1 MNGIDEQ
8 LEQHAMGRRQAPD
21 SQGLYRDPVASGVTV
36 SWLAQVFDMDV
47 KTVTRRLKRCPIKIE
62 KTRGTKMRT
71 RLYDLKVAAPYLVD
85 PAFST
90 RDYMRALKAGDL
102 PPALSNAVWQGLL
115 ARQRWEENAGD
126 LWRTEAVREVL
137 GDTFQTIKFQI
148 QLFPDTVERHAELSD
163 RQREIIRE
171 LCDALQQEIY
181 DSLVRRA
188 ADRKTPSQ
196 LSELGELIGEDESL
210 AETAMDVET
219 DADIEAMI

>member
-1 MNGIDEQ
+1 MSGIDEQ

-21 SQGLYRDPVASGVTV
+21 SQGIYRDPVATGVTV

-47 KTVTRRLKRCPIKIE
+47 KTVAKRLKRCPIKIE

-90 RDYMRALKAGDL
+90 RDYMKALKQGDL
-102 PPALSNAVWQGLL
+102 PPALQSQVWQGLL
-115 ARQRWEENAGD
+115 ARQKWEENAGD
-126 LWRTEAVREVL
+126 LWRTEKVREVL

-148 QLFPDTVERHAELSD
+148 QLWVDTVERHTELSD

-181 DSLVRRA
+181 DSLVRMANDRA
-188 ADRKTPSQ
+188 TESQ
-196 LSELGELIGEDESL
+196 LSELDELVGEDENLS
-210 AETAMDVET
+210 ETVADVESE
-219 DADIEAMI
+219 DDIMALV